1 MPQIPFYA
9 NANICDEDTRLLSK
23 VAIQSAFAYSCLDLP
38 FDAKVNV
45 EFMLSWL
52 LSTIKTA
59 DQPFHAQFKALLR
72 VDFLGGGAD
81 TGALPF
87 PLPELEVAMSTT
99 ELAPS
104 DWIQGASSAS
114 SSRSGSGSSKDGSHK
129 CCGNFGKE

>member
-1 MPQIPFYA
+1 MLLLPVLLRQ
-9 NANICDEDTRLLSK
+9 NAAFCFQLPEGRLC
-23 VAIQSAFAYSCLDLP
+23 YS
-38 FDAKVNV
+38 
-45 EFMLSWL
+45 
-52 LSTIKTA
+52 
-59 DQPFHAQFKALLR
+59 QPFHAQFKALLR